1 MYWNKNIT
9 QMGESCMRSD
19 KHHKKK
25 KIRWTRVF
33 LVMFLLIGAGAG
45 YTYYQYKQG
54 VNQSLDQINDVNK
67 ENNVNNVV
75 YEFEGKKDQSGATNI
90 LLLGSDARE
99 NEKKSRA
106 DTIMIAH
113 YNEDKGTYK
122 LTSIMRDIYV
132 TIPGH
137 GKHKINS
144 AFTRGSG
151 GPELVRQT
159 IKENFDIDLQ
169 YYAIVDFEGFVQL
182 IDEAFPN
189 GVEID
194 VEKKMEAYVD
204 TPLEPGLQRLNGD
217 QMLSFVRFR
226 HDAIGD
232 FGRVKRQQQALQ
244 AIGEQLSGIQTI
256 AKLPKLVGVVTPYIN
271 TNMDTGDILFM
282 AKDFLSKDRGA
293 VETFRI
299 PIDNGYK
306 DDTIK
311 GEGDVLVLD
320 LEKNKEAF
328 HQFIE
333 Q

>member
-1 MYWNKNIT
+1 MYRKKKIT
-9 QMGESCMRSD
+9 QMGESCMRSE

-33 LVMFLLIGAGAG
+33 LVMFLLIGATAG
-45 YTYYQYKQG
+45 YAYYQYKQG
-54 VNQSLDQINDVNK
+54 VNQSLNQINNENK

-90 LLLGSDARE
+90 LLLGSDARGDE
-99 NEKKSRA
+99 KSRA

-122 LTSIMRDIYV
+122 LTSIMRDSYV
-132 TIPGH
+132 TIPGD

-144 AFTRGSG
+144 AFMRG
-151 GPELVRQT
+151 GPELMRKT

-204 TPLEPGLQRLNGD
+204 VPLEPGLQRLDGE

-244 AIGEQLSGIQTI
+244 AIGDQLSGIQTI
-256 AKLPKLVGVVTPYIN
+256 PKLPKLVGVVTPYIN

-282 AKDFLSKDRGA
+282 AKDFLSKDREP

-299 PIDNGYK
+299 PIENGYK

-328 HQFIE
+328 HQFIN